1 MDTLV
6 SHETIGDALKRRGVR
21 AVAYFHTDHFEPWRQ
36 VPGRDGGM
44 ERGIDDVATYLQST
58 ASLDFAR
65 RASLFYKANVN
76 YMVSG
81 HRGLLRADPDDL
93 LGFLPRS
100 PHSLRIGRAMIGP
113 IAASAHELQIHLHHE
128 NFTYNDTARDPE
140 TFAYLQTPRG
150 RSFDNARLELAI
162 RLGLET
168 VREDA
173 AIELTRWFFVH
184 GHWALNASDPH
195 ECTIVREIELLQRN
209 GCLGDFTQP
218 AGRGHVDSRIDVPY
232 LVDPVAQPKGY
243 DSPLANPVEAAG
255 AGASAAGRFFIWAS
269 ATTHGSCSID
279 TYSPSVERRL
289 KTPEFT
295 ALDHA
300 RNAVVIDGVL
310 YLKTHCHSLSPLYW
324 KADGLPT
331 PHSDPRVQAE
341 LRALFDAA
349 DVAGLEVAF
358 QTVSETYDRIL
369 GAAAPSK
376 RDLVEEFELRTGSPM
391 EPIGL
396 TVDFMTPDGARTPP
410 PPLAPRPESLP
421 APSIVDPQ
429 KATEEALDRLG
440 SGARS
445 PAVAYVVPLNAATS
459 GALDDTA
466 DQAFIDGAAALPDL
480 MAARDVVKV
489 NLIASR
495 VARAQSAE
503 LGSVG
508 SGVTNFYGSRAE
520 RGVLLQPSEVLCATF
535 VGAWLPRAHGV
546 YEIGCG
552 LGVLTSLLAA
562 RGVSAIGLERNG
574 ARLATAKAIAIAVME
589 ESKGAARAPRLVRG
603 LFPKALRRKGD
614 LAASVALVTN
624 LLGTATPEQQEG
636 FIAGLRAFGAVL
648 IDVQRFYTRRTT
660 RRQIAE
666 LLDMF
671 AANGFDTPRL
681 AFDLGPDGRFMVL
694 TNPKPRRRPGLTAL
708 LVRLGV
714 IRDQPL
720 LIEP

>member
-1 MDTLV
+1 M
-6 SHETIGDALKRRGVR
+6 R

-44 ERGIDDVATYLQST
+44 ERGVDDVAAYLQST

-65 RASLFYKANVN
+65 KASLFYKANVN

-81 HRGLLRADPDDL
+81 DRGLLRADPDDL
-93 LGFLPRS
+93 LGFLPRT

-173 AIELTRWFFVH
+173 GIELTRWFFVH

-310 YLKTHCHSLSPLYW
+310 FLKTHCHSLNPLYW

-331 PHSDPRVQAE
+331 PQADPRVQAE
-341 LRALFDAA
+341 LRTLFDAA
-349 DVAGLEVAF
+349 DGAGLDVDF
-358 QTVSETYDRIL
+358 QTASEIYDRIL
-369 GAAAPSK
+369 GAAPPPK
-376 RDLVEEFELRTGSPM
+376 RDLIEEFDLRTGSAM

-410 PPLAPRPESLP
+410 PPLAPRPVSLP
-421 APSIVDPQ
+421 ALSVVDPQ
-429 KATEEALDRLG
+429 RTTGEAPDRLG
-440 SGARS
+440 GAARS
-445 PAVAYVVPLNAATS
+445 PAVAYVVPLNATMSAD
-459 GALDDTA
+459 ADDTA
-466 DQAFIDGAAALPDL
+466 DEAMIDAAAELPEL
-480 MAARDVVKV
+480 MAARDVVKI

-495 VARAQSAE
+495 VARARSAE
-503 LGSVG
+503 LGSVA

-520 RGVLLQPSEVLCATF
+520 RGVLLQPSEVLCAAF
-535 VGAWLPRAHGV
+535 VGAWLPRARGV

-552 LGVLTSLLAA
+552 LGLLTSLLAA
-562 RGVSAIGLERNG
+562 RGVNAIGLERNG
-574 ARLATAKAIAIAVME
+574 ARLTTAKAIATVIME
-589 ESKGAARAPRLVRG
+589 ELKGAGRPSRLVRG
-603 LFPKALRRKGD
+603 VFPKALRRKGD
-614 LAASVALVTN
+614 LATSVALVTN
-624 LLGTATPEQQEG
+624 LLGSATPEQQEG
-636 FIAGLRAFGAVL
+636 FIAGLRAFGAVM
-648 IDVQRFYTRRTT
+648 IDVQRFYTRRST
-660 RRQIAE
+660 RRQIAD
-666 LLDMF
+666 LLDML
-671 AANGFDTPRL
+671 AAAGFEAPRL
-681 AFDLGPDGRFMVL
+681 AFDLGPDGRFMVF
-694 TNPKPRRRPGLTAL
+694 TNPTPRRRPGLTAL
-708 LVRLGV
+708 LVRLGA
-714 IRDQPL
+714 IRDEPL
-720 LIEP
+720 LVKR

>member
-6 SHETIGDALKRRGVR
+6 SHETIGDELKRRNAR
-21 AVAYFHTDHFEPWRQ
+21 AVVYFHTDHFEPWRT

-44 ERGIDDVATYLQST
+44 ERCIDDVAAYLQST

-76 YMVSG
+76 YLVSA

-100 PHSLRIGRAMIGP
+100 APNLRIGRAMIGP
-113 IAASAHELQIHLHHE
+113 VAASAHELHIHLHHE
-128 NFTYNDTARDPE
+128 NFTYNDTARDPA

-150 RSFDNARLELAI
+150 RSFDNARLELAV

-168 VREDA
+168 LREDA
-173 AIELTRWFFVH
+173 GIELARWFFVH

-243 DSPLANPVEAAG
+243 DTPLADPVEAAG

-269 ATTHGSCSID
+269 ASTHGSCSID

-289 KTPEFT
+289 KTPELT

-310 YLKTHCHSLSPLYW
+310 YLKTHCHSLNPLYW
-324 KADGLPT
+324 KEDGLPT

-341 LRALFDAA
+341 LSALFDAA
-349 DVAGLEVAF
+349 DGAGMEVAF
-358 QTVSETYDRIL
+358 KTVSEIYDGIL
-369 GAAAPSK
+369 GAGAPPK
-376 RDLVEEFELRTGSPM
+376 RDLVQEFELRTGSPM

-396 TVDFMTPDGARTPP
+396 TVDFMTPDGSRAPP
-410 PPLAPRPESLP
+410 PSLGPRPASLP
-421 APSIVDPQ
+421 AITIVDAET
-429 KATEEALDRLG
+429 ATDRILDRPG
-440 SGARS
+440 GDAKG
-445 PAVAYVVPLNAATS
+445 PVVAYVVPLDAMTS
-459 GALDDTA
+459 SDLEDGPADALVDSA
-466 DQAFIDGAAALPDL
+466 SELPDL
-480 MAARDVVKV
+480 MSSRDVVRI

-495 VARAQSAE
+495 VARARAAE
-503 LGSVG
+503 LGEEE
-508 SGVTNFYGSRAE
+508 SGVTNFYVSRAE
-520 RGVLLQPSEVLCATF
+520 RGVLLQPSEVLCAAF
-535 VGAWLPRAHGV
+535 IGAWLPRAREV

-552 LGVLTSLLAA
+552 LGLLTSLLAG
-562 RGVSAIGLERNG
+562 RGVSAVGLERNG
-574 ARLATAKAIAIAVME
+574 ARLATAKAIAAAVME
-589 ESKGAARAPRLVRG
+589 ESKATAREPRLVRG
-603 LFPKALRRKGD
+603 TFPKALRRKGD
-614 LAASVALVTN
+614 LATSVALVTN
-624 LLGTATPEQQEG
+624 LLGSATPEQQEG
-636 FIAGLRAFGAVL
+636 FIVGLRAFGAVL
-648 IDVQRFYTRRTT
+648 IDVQRFYNRRNT
-660 RRQIAE
+660 RRQIAQ

-671 AANGFDTPRL
+671 AANGFDAPRL
-681 AFDLGPDGRFMVL
+681 AFDLGPDGRFIVF
-694 TNPKPRRRPGLTAL
+694 TNSKPRRRRGLTAL

-714 IRDQPL
+714 IRDEPL
-720 LIEP
+720 LVAR